1 MNKRQPTPPD
11 ANKVMSNQAAKTST
25 LSGRNIIK
33 SLKSAE
39 IEYVLSVPDI
49 TTSDGLLWP
58 IARDRSLRLIR
69 VCKEDE
75 AIGIAAG
82 LWACG
87 KRSLILIQNTG
98 FLYSINALRA
108 IAMEYRQP
116 ICLMIG
122 LLLKEEGVSPEH
134 SRQFGVRIVPPILRT
149 LGMRHHI
156 IDSDEDSSML
166 TSLVNAAYDQ
176 SHPVAFLF
184 GRSPAP

>member
-1 MNKRQPTPPD
+1 MT
-11 ANKVMSNQAAKTST
+11 SQAAKSPI
-25 LSGRNIIK
+25 LSGHNIIE
-33 SLKSAE
+33 SLKAAE

-58 IARDRSLRLIR
+58 IARDRSFRLIR

-75 AIGIAAG
+75 TIGIAAG

-98 FLYSINALRA
+98 LLYSINALRA
-108 IAMEYRQP
+108 IAMEYSQP
-116 ICLMIG
+116 ICLMVG
-122 LLLKEEGVSPEH
+122 LLLKEEGVPPEE
-134 SRQFGVRIVPPILRT
+134 SRQFGVRIVPPILRA

-156 IDSDEDSSML
+156 IDSDSD
-166 TSLVNAAYDQ
+166 SLVLRSSLNAAYDD
-176 SHPVAFLF
+176 SHPVAFLI